1 MFLPCEMTR
10 VLTAFH
16 AAALTA
22 SGSSRH
28 SWQYAICAATGPMG
42 KEVINCGC
50 LIHNT
55 QAGERCQ

>member
-1 MFLPCEMTR
+1 MTPVR
-10 VLTAFH
+10 RLALA

-50 LIHNT
+50 LIHNAL
-55 QAGERCQ
+55 AGERCQ